1 VAGGYDRRAMA
12 VVPGPGRYGPQ
23 SEAEFLRHVCHE
35 LRQPLV
41 VAVGYVSML
50 EEGSFGE
57 LPTEAAPIIRT
68 IAERLDAMNAII
80 DRIADDARERAGGS
94 EAG

>member
-1 VAGGYDRRAMA
+1 MA
-12 VVPGPGRYGPQ
+12 RVPEPGPGGAQ
-23 SEAEFLRHVCHE
+23 SEVEFLRHVCHE

-57 LPTEAAPIIRT
+57 LPTEAAPIVRT

-80 DRIADDARERAGGS
+80 DRIAEDARERAGDS

>member
-1 VAGGYDRRAMA
+1 MA
-12 VVPGPGRYGPQ
+12 AAE
-23 SEAEFLRHVCHE
+23 SEYLRHVCHE

-57 LPTEAAPIIRT
+57 LPPEAAAVLHT
-68 IAERLDAMNAII
+68 IAGRLDAMNAII
-80 DRIADDARERAGGS
+80 DGMAETAGPA
-94 EAG
+94 EA